1 MIGGIGFAELILI
14 LLVLL
19 LLIVPFLIVGLVLYF
34 LIKVITRKEV
44 RAELETVTEELETI
58 IEPESETDSEK

>member
-14 LLVLL
+14 FMILL

>member
-1 MIGGIGFAELILI
+1 M
-14 LLVLL
+14 VLL